1 MIKHIYKIVYLLL
14 AISLFVA
21 CDEEERGPVFMPGD
35 SPVLND
41 PSLGT
46 NMVFDRLNADINM
59 VTFNWGNAD
68 FGFQSATSYALQFDV
83 EGNNFIDAFE
93 VASTTDTTVSLS
105 QALLNEKFMAMGVL
119 PDVKTNLEMRVKA
132 SVSPEADAIYSTTVK
147 VTASLYASTFPSIY
161 MIGACIGGWDPAKA
175 VELISTGQ
183 PYEYTTITKFD
194 GTEGTNF
201 RFFNAP
207 DWGASLGGYNLF
219 TVYPSDLLEPAT
231 ADDDP
236 NFNFIGTPGWF
247 ELLINSKL
255 GSIEMKA
262 IDEPGMYLTG
272 DATHG
277 WGWDEPVTTLN
288 WVAYKVWEGDVTF
301 INGNAFRLF
310 PQKGWDPI
318 SYGWNF
324 IVNYNTK
331 YIDIM
336 EGHDDPNWQFVAPS
350 GTYHVKVDLPNLS
363 IEISE

>member
-1 MIKHIYKIVYLLL
+1 MITHIHKIVYLLL

-219 TVYPSDLLEPAT
+219 TE
-231 ADDDP
+231 
-236 NFNFIGTPGWF
+236 IGRASCR
-247 ELLINSKL
+247 ER
-255 GSIEMKA
+255 
-262 IDEPGMYLTG
+262 
-272 DATHG
+272 
-277 WGWDEPVTTLN
+277 V
-288 WVAYKVWEGDVTF
+288 
-301 INGNAFRLF
+301 
-310 PQKGWDPI
+310 
-318 SYGWNF
+318 
-324 IVNYNTK
+324 
-331 YIDIM
+331 
-336 EGHDDPNWQFVAPS
+336 
-350 GTYHVKVDLPNLS
+350 
-363 IEISE
+363 